1 MSMCMSGCVAGVGSA
16 VTVLG
21 CWLVTWPEKKVKKMD
36 PIGMIGE
43 VLWPLLLELSSGLKR
58 PSL

>member
-1 MSMCMSGCVAGVGSA
+1 MSMSGCVAGVGAA
-16 VTVLG
+16 VTVG

-43 VLWPLLLELSSGLKR
+43 VLWPLVLELSSGLKW